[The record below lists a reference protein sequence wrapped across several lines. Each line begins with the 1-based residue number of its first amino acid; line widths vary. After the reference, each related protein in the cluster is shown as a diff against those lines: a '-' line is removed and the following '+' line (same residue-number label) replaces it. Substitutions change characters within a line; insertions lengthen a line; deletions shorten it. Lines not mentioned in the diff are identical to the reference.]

1 MERPTHG
8 TTAEAPLS
16 NYRQRYTG
24 PDGERHSTTDVS
36 AREVQQKAALELSQ
50 LIEAHAA
57 RNAKGQTAT
66 RFDLF
71 AEEWLQS
78 RRPEQPGGYSPVVYR
93 KRINHVRALNE
104 TFGRRFIED
113 IAVRDVS
120 AWWNTRADTPCTAR
134 TCTPASA

>member
-66 RFDLF
+66 PFDLF
-71 AEEWLQS
+71 AKSGFNQGDPSS
-78 RRPEQPGGYSPVVYR
+78 RAATPPWSTESAS
-93 KRINHVRALNE
+93 I
-104 TFGRRFIED
+104 TF
-113 IAVRDVS
+113 AH
-120 AWWNTRADTPCTAR
+120 
-134 TCTPASA
+134 